1 MVIHFSLREKD
12 GDLMYWKESLPRF
25 TFNRYV
31 RAALF
36 AEKSKTVADIPVP
49 PTRGTSKRT
58 VETKLYFYDRELI
71 QMVRAC
77 PVRKKAH
84 YIKTVL
90 RNQIEANYQKAAEAR
105 KPQPQ
110 IEQSPAANDDYRRML
125 LEMAGKS
132 K

>member
-25 TFNRYV
+25 SFNRYV

-36 AEKSKTVADIPVP
+36 AEKNRTVADIPVP
-49 PTRGTSKRT
+49 PVRGISKRT

-90 RNQIEANYQKAAEAR
+90 RKQIEANYQRAEEAR

-110 IEQSPAANDDYRRML
+110 REQAPASNDDYRRML

>member
-49 PTRGTSKRT
+49 PIRGMSAKT

-71 QMVRAC
+71 QMVKAC

-90 RNQIEANYQKAAEAR
+90 RKQIEANYKKAEDAK

-110 IEQSPAANDDYRRML
+110 RERNPASNDDYRRML
-125 LEMAGKS
+125 LELAGKS